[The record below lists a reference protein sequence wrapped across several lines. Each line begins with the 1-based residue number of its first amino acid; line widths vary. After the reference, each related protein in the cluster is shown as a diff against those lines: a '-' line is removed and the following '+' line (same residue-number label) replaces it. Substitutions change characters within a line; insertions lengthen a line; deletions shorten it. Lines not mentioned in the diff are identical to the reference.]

1 MYWMVTLGLF
11 DTLDRTYPVSTER
24 DIYKLMH
31 FSIPTLSGVF
41 PVDKHFFH
49 SAAPQYWWSKFFTLC
64 SEANK
69 CPAIQRPGPSF
80 WRSGYWSQEVRSF
93 LGHYCYKRFI
103 SWCCGE
109 TLSINR
115 NYLTCLQI
123 VKDYILI
130 RYLTDFLSKL
140 LSHWS
145 FCFFVFQ
152 VTVFQVVMD
161 PGQPDNFNFTV
172 DSSVSNVIIYITFT
186 LTSSAGSVQRY
197 FLDISFLKHNIS
209 QRQGTSHLVS
219 ALLYFFGSMEV
230 PHLWSLLFAFWFLLC
245 NAVVWA
251 VRWRLRMYS
260 SGTSHN
266 FTFLFSSNCAGGS
279 EFICLLQKWSNLHV
293 SHTHE
298 LQ

>member
-49 SAAPQYWWSKFFTLC
+49 SAAPQYWWSKFFTSC

-130 RYLTDFLSKL
+130 SWGQIFNRF
-140 LSHWS
+140 S
-145 FCFFVFQ
+145 FKIAF
-152 VTVFQVVMD
+152 
-161 PGQPDNFNFTV
+161 
-172 DSSVSNVIIYITFT
+172 S
-186 LTSSAGSVQRY
+186 L
-197 FLDISFLKHNIS
+197 
-209 QRQGTSHLVS
+209 
-219 ALLYFFGSMEV
+219 E
-230 PHLWSLLFAFWFLLC
+230 LLFLC
-245 NAVVWA
+245 
-251 VRWRLRMYS
+251 L
-260 SGTSHN
+260 SGDS
-266 FTFLFSSNCAGGS
+266 FPGSNGS
-279 EFICLLQKWSNLHV
+279 RATW
-293 SHTHE
+293 
-298 LQ
+298 